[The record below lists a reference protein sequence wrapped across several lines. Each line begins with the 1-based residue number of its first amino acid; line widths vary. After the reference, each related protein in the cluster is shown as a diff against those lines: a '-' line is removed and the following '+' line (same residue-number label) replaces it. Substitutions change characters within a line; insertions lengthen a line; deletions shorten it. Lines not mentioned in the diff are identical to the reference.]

1 MNNETQIRYSD
12 FVRTFS
18 VVSVKKDNTVAKSR
32 LRFNPFLVSS
42 YYESFY
48 QNEGV
53 EIPITIAIVGGAS
66 YMVDMTIEEFDDM
79 MSKVDRGMKIE

>member
-1 MNNETQIRYSD
+1 MNNETKIGFSD

-18 VVSVKKDNTVAKSR
+18 VVFVKKDNTVAKSK

-42 YYESFY
+42 YCESFY
-48 QNEGV
+48 ENNGT
-53 EIPITIAIVGGAS
+53 EIPVTIAIVGGAS

-79 MSKVDRGMKIE
+79 MSKVDRAMRIE